1 MRTESFIPSTTLV
14 SPATTADPAEVT
26 TRAETA
32 LLDLLADPGTRVGVV
47 GPDGSRTDVLV
58 ADLRAAMSV
67 AADAEATE
75 DADRQGGS
83 SPLDVP
89 YLEASPWLLWR
100 RRVGWLAVLF
110 VAEMCTGS
118 VLRHFEDELAT
129 VVALTFFI
137 PLLIGTGGNTGTQV
151 TTTLVRA
158 MALGEVRARHVL
170 AVVRKEMT
178 TGVLLAACIAG
189 LAWVRALVLG
199 VGGEVALT
207 VSVAIVLIVLWSVL
221 LASTLPFVLRRFGV
235 DPAVV
240 SGPLI
245 TTLVDGTG
253 LVIYLSVAS
262 VLVTQ
267 LGG

>member
-1 MRTESFIPSTTLV
+1 MRSLNTPIV
-14 SPATTADPAEVT
+14 AGAPADAAL
-26 TRAETA
+26 AA
-32 LLDLLADPGTRVGVV
+32 LLEDPDARVSVSL
-47 GPDGSRTDVLV
+47 PDGSVRELTV
-58 ADLRAAMSV
+58 AELRESVSV
-67 AADAEATE
+67 AADAEVTE
-75 DADRQGGS
+75 DTDRQGGS
-83 SPLDVP
+83 APLDVP
-89 YLEASPWLLWR
+89 YLEATPWLLWR

-110 VAEMCTGS
+110 VAEMYTGT
-118 VLRHFEDELAT
+118 VLRHFEDALAT

-158 MALGEVRARHVL
+158 MALGEVRGRHL
-170 AVVRKEMT
+170 WAVIRKEMA
-178 TGVLLAACIAG
+178 TGALLATCIAG
-189 LAWVRALVLG
+189 LAWLRALTLG
-199 VGGEVALT
+199 VGHEVAVT
-207 VSVAIVLIVLWSVL
+207 VSVAVVLIVLWSVL

-253 LVIYLSVAS
+253 LVIYLSVAT

>member
-1 MRTESFIPSTTLV
+1 MRSQTTTPTV
-14 SPATTADPAEVT
+14 PTVPTPPAATIDVALA
-26 TRAETA
+26 A
-32 LLDLLADPGTRVGVV
+32 LLEDPRARVGLTL
-47 GPDGSRTDVLV
+47 PDGSVRDLSV
-58 ADLRAAMSV
+58 ADLRATTAA

-83 SPLDVP
+83 TPLDVP
-89 YLEASPWLLWR
+89 YLEATPWLLWR

-110 VAEMCTGS
+110 VAEMYTGT
-118 VLRHFEDELAT
+118 VLRHFEDTLAT

-158 MALGEVRARHVL
+158 MALGEVRGRHLWSVL
-170 AVVRKEMT
+170 RKEMT
-178 TGVLLAACIAG
+178 TAVMLAACIAG
-189 LAWVRALVLG
+189 LSWLRALTLG
-199 VGGEVALT
+199 VGQDVALT
-207 VSVAIVLIVLWSVL
+207 VSVAVVLIVLWSAL

-253 LVIYLSVAS
+253 LVIYLSVATA
-262 VLVTQ
+262 LVTQ